1 MRLEEKEAF
10 MCHENH
16 KKYGEFSQTPQMG
29 VYKREQPPC
38 NIYNNTGD
46 GNKSQDL
53 KEQKKNEDEE
63 FFLSKDEDE
72 FEF

>member
-10 MCHENH
+10 ICHENN

-46 GNKSQDL
+46 DSKSQDL
-53 KEQKKNEDEE
+53 KNKKMNENVE
-63 FFLSKDEDE
+63 FFLSKADEEME
-72 FEF
+72 F